1 MKKKNYRGLTQQNQ
15 TKNNKIK
22 NKTKKRIKNNKTSS

>member
-1 MKKKNYRGLTQQNQ
+1 MEQKNNINKTK

-22 NKTKKRIKNNKTSS
+22 NKTVKKEWQSKDQTI